1 MIDCIVS
8 ITENIL
14 TIVCNIM
21 VSCFAI
27 VLSFVIVVMVVCLVW
42 WILDEMQRG

>member
-1 MIDCIVS
+1 MIDYIVS

-14 TIVCNIM
+14 PIVCNIM

-42 WILDEMQRG
+42 WILDEMQRR